1 MKENG
6 SRRFSSLHICNNSAT
21 TLSKLYDKMLRCPIK
36 ICLPHTLISPSRKR
50 IGEFGEFVS
59 LSNVF
64 FFLFL
69 ADLRLSG
76 VDCVTLGQYMQ
87 PTKRH
92 MRVVEYVTPD
102 KFDYWERVGN
112 DLGFLYTASGPLVRS
127 SYRAGE
133 LFLKN
138 YLLEKRPNQIL

>member
-1 MKENG
+1 MSYQNLSPSYFDLSLKEENW
-6 SRRFSSLHICNNSAT
+6 RIWR
-21 TLSKLYDKMLRCPIK
+21 
-36 ICLPHTLISPSRKR
+36 ICLPLKC
-50 IGEFGEFVS
+50 
-59 LSNVF
+59 F